1 MRPTATID
9 APLRADAAR
18 NRELV
23 LEAAGRLFRTHG
35 LDVTMQ
41 QVADE
46 AGVGV
51 GTVCRRFR
59 TKDDLVAALV
69 EQRMERLLAR
79 LRDGIDQ
86 LDDDPWRAFASA
98 FADSVELHVRDRGFI
113 EALAARE
120 QCAPPSDAQRT
131 ELLDLLTRLVEGARA
146 AGAVRADLR
155 AEEIPELA
163 CMVSRAGAS
172 AAGPASS
179 GAWVRACEVV
189 LDGMRARD

>member
-1 MRPTATID
+1 MTPAETAEA

-23 LEAAGRLFRTHG
+23 LEAAGRLFRARG

-41 QVADE
+41 EIADE

-59 TKDDLVAALV
+59 SKDDLVAALV
-69 EQRMERLLAR
+69 ARRIEGLLAR
-79 LRDGIDQ
+79 LRAGVDA
-86 LDDDPWRAFASA
+86 LDADPWGAFAATFS
-98 FADSVELHVRDRGFI
+98 DVVELHVRDRGFI

-120 QCAPPSDAQRT
+120 RCTPPSDAQRGQ
-131 ELLDLLTRLVEGARA
+131 LLDLLGQLVDGARY
-146 AGAVRADLR
+146 AGVVRADLR
-155 AEEIPELA
+155 AAEIPELA

-172 AAGPASS
+172 AAGGAESD
-179 GAWVRACEVV
+179 AWVRACELV
-189 LDGMRARD
+189 LDGMRAR